1 MKMKSFSRYLSEGKN
16 AITFSFGRFNPPT
29 IGHGKLL
36 DKMKTVSGQNSYRMY
51 LSLSND
57 QKKNP
62 LIYSDKVK
70 WVRKL
75 FPKHGRN
82 IIYDT
87 KLINVFSIATKLY
100 NEGFT
105 DVTMVVGSDRI
116 REFKLLLDKYNGVK
130 GRHGF
135 YNFDSINVVSAGE
148 RDPDAE
154 GVSGMSASKMR
165 AAASD
170 NDFTS
175 FSKGIPSSVSTKDSK
190 KLFNVVR
197 SSMGLKESTNYHNH
211 IKLEKVSNIR
221 EKYINEELYVPGDMV
236 EDENG
241 NEYLVA
247 FCGANYLLVEDHAG
261 IKSRK
266 WLDSVRRVD
275 ETTDRWYKDKPEWGT
290 PEASKKAKR
299 VTPGEDP
306 KTDEKDLKE
315 ASKRITSTKGINY
328 HNATKRVDNKNRI
341 HKLFSVRKSKLAR
354 DRMQKFNDRNLDQ
367 ARKID
372 YGRYLRTRL
381 DTNA

>member
-130 GRHGF
+130 G
-135 YNFDSINVVSAGE
+135 
-148 RDPDAE
+148 
-154 GVSGMSASKMR
+154 
-165 AAASD
+165 
-170 NDFTS
+170 
-175 FSKGIPSSVSTKDSK
+175 PS
-190 KLFNVVR
+190 
-197 SSMGLKESTNYHNH
+197 
-211 IKLEKVSNIR
+211 
-221 EKYINEELYVPGDMV
+221 
-236 EDENG
+236 
-241 NEYLVA
+241 
-247 FCGANYLLVEDHAG
+247 
-261 IKSRK
+261 
-266 WLDSVRRVD
+266 
-275 ETTDRWYKDKPEWGT
+275 
-290 PEASKKAKR
+290 
-299 VTPGEDP
+299 
-306 KTDEKDLKE
+306 
-315 ASKRITSTKGINY
+315 RI
-328 HNATKRVDNKNRI
+328 
-341 HKLFSVRKSKLAR
+341 L
-354 DRMQKFNDRNLDQ
+354 
-367 ARKID
+367 
-372 YGRYLRTRL
+372 
-381 DTNA
+381 